1 MITTKNAY
9 LQKLTEQI
17 QMKSVKVG
25 KDLEGSTPPSVFI
38 GRWSYPKVYAGPMM
52 VGETGD
58 TSIMDSPESWI
69 GEHKT
74 QEDIINY
81 RMNLVRGKQLIKIT
95 DLENPFVEKLQD
107 ISLASKSIDSEA
119 TFGKR
124 PRGALLTEDS
134 MPHGPSAVIEKFDI
148 DAVRWDKQLEKTFYD
163 TDLTA
168 REAVLNLHN
177 KDVPFTAM
185 QKAFSVGAIG
195 TKYKRKLVPTR
206 WSITACDSTLADLFL
221 KEVRK
226 FDILD
231 TYRVYEFGSLNNYY
245 IIILTPTEWQYE
257 WYESFIQLIGKEEL
271 IFSDYETNTDK
282 KEYSSVGGCY
292 YTSKMA
298 VLDALVK
305 EKKQAGL
312 IVLRE
317 AYEGYVPLGVFNVRE
332 NMKSAMSNPYKEFET
347 LKDALKYAGTKLKIP
362 ISKYV
367 KQGTLLNELLHT
379 KQTTLDMYFK
389 KG

>member
-148 DAVRWDKQLEKTFYD
+148 DAVRWDKQLEKAFYD

-257 WYESFIQLIGKEEL
+257 WYEAFIQLIGKEEL